1 MERQQIIKQL
11 YENSKLSYDNM
22 NDREICNLLI
32 EQNKYIEELY
42 EIYNYELAKYNSK
55 FEEEK
60 KDLKLQ
66 FRGSS
71 NQRIIDV
78 PETLKTGRTAPPA
91 TRTEQ

>member
-60 KDLKLQ
+60 KRM
-66 FRGSS
+66 FFPR
-71 NQRIIDV
+71 
-78 PETLKTGRTAPPA
+78 
-91 TRTEQ
+91 

>member
-55 FEEEK
+55 FEEDSFDAMAELNKVFEPYLKRK
-60 KDLKLQ
+60 KSGCFFPD
-66 FRGSS
+66 RS
-71 NQRIIDV
+71 
-78 PETLKTGRTAPPA
+78 
-91 TRTEQ
+91 